1 MNNRSPRV
9 LKWGWAL
16 GLSASVGM
24 LLMSERSSPWFPV
37 LHMLIDSIQQQ
48 LTPTNQQRNDPGSPI
63 SSEPAATGN
72 RSDTNP
78 SGAPQPP
85 IAEES
90 FSSCSAW
97 SDRYSPGCGPR

>member
-1 MNNRSPRV
+1 MSSRSPRV

-16 GLSASVGM
+16 GLSASVAM
-24 LLMSERSSPWFPV
+24 LLMSESSSPWAPV
-37 LHMLIDSIQQQ
+37 LNMLIDTIQQQ

-63 SSEPAATGN
+63 SSKPAATEN

-85 IAEES
+85 NAVENS
-90 FSSCSAW
+90 SSCSGG
-97 SDRYSPGCGPR
+97 SDRYSRGCGPR